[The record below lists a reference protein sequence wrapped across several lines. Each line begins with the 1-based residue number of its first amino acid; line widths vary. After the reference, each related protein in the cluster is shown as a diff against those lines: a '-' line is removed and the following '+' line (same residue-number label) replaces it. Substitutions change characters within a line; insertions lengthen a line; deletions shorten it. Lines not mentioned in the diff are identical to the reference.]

1 MARRYSPKTF
11 KTMQLKLVFFVFI
24 ILAGCGEKNQSRPEK
39 IKLILLD
46 EEKNDLELRKSE
58 KGIVPQFSYRQK
70 GFGHPSVYVSFIHYY
85 HDDIK
90 RIDASSIRDYQLID
104 PDTIDFNT
112 TWFYWDNEPPLY
124 LTLKKDYDDLISNEK
139 INGLT
144 IFEISIYANSIE

>member
-1 MARRYSPKTF
+1 
-11 KTMQLKLVFFVFI
+11 MQLRLLFLFFI
-24 ILAGCGEKNQSRPEK
+24 ILLGCQKRNQSQPEK

-46 EEKNDLELRKSE
+46 EGKNDLKLHKSD
-58 KGIVPQFSYRQK
+58 KGIVPTFHYTQG
-70 GFGHPSVYVSFIHYY
+70 GFGHPSVYVSFIHGYY
-85 HDDIK
+85 DDIK
-90 RIDASSIRDYQLID
+90 RIDANSIRDYHLVD

-124 LTLKKDYDDLISNEK
+124 LALKKDYEDFMSNDK